1 MQALKALVVV
11 MGILIAIGIT
21 VIGVTIYRRATD
33 MGSETKATT
42 VVAIA
47 PPAKDARPAAPP
59 VDAPLA
65 PPLVDVGPAPAI
77 PVAPAAPPPPFG
89 VRVLDLPAG
98 SIIVSAQPFEARV
111 LAQVRLPDGAT
122 RILLLDP
129 ITGDIAGE
137 WRTAGGVEGLQ
148 VPARPRPDA
157 RAPRP

>member
-33 MGSETKATT
+33 MGSENKATA

-47 PPAKDARPAAPP
+47 PPVKPASPAAPP
-59 VDAPLA
+59 VEAPLA
-65 PPLVDVGPAPAI
+65 APAVVASPAPLP
-77 PVAPAAPPPPFG
+77 PVLPMPAPPFG

-98 SIIVSAQPFEARV
+98 SIIVSAQPFDSRV
-111 LAQVRLPDGAT
+111 LAHVRLPDGAT

-137 WRTAGGVEGLQ
+137 WRTAGGVEGVQ
-148 VPARPRPDA
+148 VPTRPRPDG